1 MAPPMV
7 TVTVLPASAVPVR
20 VGVALSVSVAEVT
33 AGALGAVVSMVSDWV
48 PAEEVLPAASVA
60 VAETAFVPLALRLS
74 EPAVGVAV
82 ARLTLQAP
90 VPEAVV
96 V

>member
-20 VGVALSVSVAEVT
+20 VGVVLLLRLVEMT
-33 AGALGAVVSMVSDWV
+33 GALGLVVSIVSDCV
-48 PAEEVLPAASVA
+48 PGADVLPAASVA
-60 VAETAFVPLALRLS
+60 VAETGLAPLAFRLS
-74 EPAVGVAV
+74 EPEVGVAV
-82 ARLTLQAP
+82 ARLTLQFPP
-90 VPEAVV
+90 VAVV